1 VGHIFSL
8 KQLHKDFEYL
18 QFEVREM
25 LVSGDLKVSHSFIQ
39 SSKCIERSLRWQN
52 HTIALPLCLLFSPQS
67 PVYHRDATAGSATTV
82 VSPNTRARHLIA
94 PQQQPV
100 CLDLAPW
107 LLDNIP
113 PLEDFGASVGGD
125 VPVEEDG
132 EGFEWEHH
140 PLLCGTFLLSVYSIE
155 ALSGCFSQ

>member
-1 VGHIFSL
+1 MAEPHNRFAPLPAIFPTIPCLSL
-8 KQLHKDFEYL
+8 GCNRWF
-18 QFEVREM
+18 RNN
-25 LVSGDLKVSHSFIQ
+25 SGLTKH
-39 SSKCIERSLRWQN
+39 
-52 HTIALPLCLLFSPQS
+52 
-67 PVYHRDATAGSATTV
+67 
-82 VSPNTRARHLIA
+82 TRARHLIA

-113 PLEDFGASVGGD
+113 PLEDFGAPVGGD